1 MTIDYVF
8 KKFIPFLLFLVGS
21 ICFYMLFNL
30 YVNLNVRCQTCID
43 LKYNN
48 WHYYVL
54 KLPNQM

>member
-8 KKFIPFLLFLVGS
+8 KKFIPVLNFLVGS
-21 ICFYMLFNL
+21 ICFYMLCSL
-30 YVNLNVRCQTCID
+30 CVNLNVRC

-54 KLPNQM
+54 KLPNQT